1 MKKGLFAGL
10 GCLGISIIGVIL
22 LGLFGAS
29 LAYRFNNTAVV
40 MQEDA
45 KTAWSNVESAY
56 QRRSDLIGNLVKTVQ
71 GAADFER
78 STLKEVIEARSKAT
92 SVNIDPSNITADQM
106 AQFQQAQ
113 SGLSSALSRLLV
125 TVERYPDLK
134 ANQNFL
140 NLQTQLEGT
149 ENRINVERNR
159 YNEQVGVYNKHIKV
173 LPNSLFAG
181 ILGFDEMARFKADEG
196 AEKAPDVDFDFK

>member
-1 MKKGLFAGL
+1 MKKLLIPILIIVAILGLFYFLFAGRYNNA
-10 GCLGISIIGVIL
+10 IL
-22 LGLFGAS
+22 L
-29 LAYRFNNTAVV
+29 
-40 MQEDA
+40 QEDA

-78 STLKEVIEARSKAT
+78 STLKEVVEARAKAT
-92 SVNIDPSNITADQM
+92 SVNIDPSNITPDQM

-113 SGLSSALSRLLV
+113 TGLTSALSRLLV

-159 YNEQVGVYNKHIKV
+159 YNETVGQFNKYIKV
-173 LPNSLFAG
+173 FPNNI
-181 ILGFDEMARFKADEG
+181 ILGLFGSFEEMARFKADEG
-196 AEKAPDVDFDFK
+196 SEKAPDVDFDF